1 MKIEDILKDILKEIN
16 RITTEAHPDF
26 GKNDMGKWI
35 EVIGEEFGEICRAIN
50 DKEGKNL
57 YTESIQ
63 LISATIL
70 MLKKA
75 EKLKLLED

>member
-16 RITTEAHPDF
+16 RITTVAHTDYN
-26 GKNDMGKWI
+26 KNSIGKWI
-35 EVIGEEFGEICRAIN
+35 EVMGEEFGEICRAIN

-63 LISATIL
+63 LISATLL

-75 EKLKLLED
+75 EKEHLLGN

>member
-1 MKIEDILKDILKEIN
+1 MNIETIIKDILAEIN

-26 GKNDMGKWI
+26 NKNTMGKWI
-35 EVIGEEFGEICRAIN
+35 EVMGEEFGEICRAIN

-57 YTESIQ
+57 YVESVQ
-63 LISATIL
+63 LMAATII

-75 EKLKLLED
+75 DKLKLLEN

>member
-1 MKIEDILKDILKEIN
+1 MKIEEIIKDVLAEIN

-26 GKNDMGKWI
+26 HKNSIGKWI
-35 EVIGEEFGEICRAIN
+35 EVMGEEFGEICRAIN

-57 YTESIQ
+57 YVESVQ
-63 LISATIL
+63 LMAATIL